1 MRVRKSLLLGIACAL
16 FGCSTFAAGSVS
28 YAKAVKG
35 LIQGQQQSRP
45 VDAQHPEAPPQRRGP
60 RIGTDQHLLSMLNLN
75 EDQKAKIKII
85 RDREAVDT
93 KPLQEQLKNMQE
105 SLICLAEGANFDE
118 NAVRGLVNQESQLLA
133 ELNLIR
139 IRSQNLVFNLLTT
152 DQKNRLAEY
161 RKNMK
166 MEPPPP
172 PKPPAPPK
180 PPSE

>member
-1 MRVRKSLLLGIACAL
+1 MRVRKSLLLGSACAL
-16 FGCSTFAAGSVS
+16 IGCSTFAAGSVS
-28 YAKAVKG
+28 YAKAVNG

-45 VDAQHPEAPPQRRGP
+45 VDAQHSEAPPQRRGP
-60 RIGTDQHLLSMLNLN
+60 RVGTDHHLLSMLNLN

-85 RDREAVDT
+85 RDREGVDT
-93 KPLQEQLKNMQE
+93 KPIQEQLKNLQE

-166 MEPPPP
+166 VEPP
-172 PKPPAPPK
+172 PKPPAPPR